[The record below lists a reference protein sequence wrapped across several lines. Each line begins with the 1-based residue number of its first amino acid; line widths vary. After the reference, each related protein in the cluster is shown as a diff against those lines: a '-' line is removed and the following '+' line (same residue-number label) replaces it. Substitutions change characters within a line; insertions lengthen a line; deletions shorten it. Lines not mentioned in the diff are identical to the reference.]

1 MESLP
6 TFEEVDFQKYLQ
18 VLQRR
23 WLPLVGIL
31 GVCVSSGTL
40 YALSLKPS
48 YKAEGS
54 LMVKSNRTS
63 SLTGL
68 SGDLGRLEALG
79 QNENPLETQ
88 VKVIA
93 SNSVIQ
99 ETIRSLKL
107 EGGEG
112 KPMSIPEFSA
122 KLKVEGLK
130 GSDVIQISYKDNNA
144 ETASN
149 VVNAVIDTYIRLN
162 VDANRSEAT
171 SAKAFLVQQLPVS
184 EQKVKKAEF
193 NLRVFK
199 EKNKVIVL
207 QQEASAAVDAIKK
220 IEEQI
225 SQAQAQL
232 VDVEGRLQEL
242 RSQAQV
248 NSSQPV
254 IASDLSQTPA
264 VQRALARLQELETQ
278 LQLERTRFQ
287 PEHPTIINLEEK
299 VAASKRIVDQL
310 TQQISGGQQIA
321 QGNLQIG
328 QLRQGL
334 VGEIARA
341 SAQRVGL
348 KMQITTLSRQLQE
361 YKEQA
366 KVLPRLE
373 QIQRDLERNLKAAQT
388 TYETL
393 LTKVQE
399 ISVAENQKI
408 ANARVISYALI
419 PSKPEGPRRSMFI
432 IGSGAVGILL
442 GLIAAFGLDL
452 VDRSVKTVKEA
463 KDLMKYTL
471 LGVIPSMGKVKNGSL
486 NNSLERSIPRVIG
499 RDLPQYPLGDAYQI
513 LQANLKFLCSDKP
526 LRSIVVTS
534 AVPRE
539 GKSEV
544 ATNLAVAMA
553 EVGRRVLLVDAD
565 MRQPIQH
572 HIWNLTNAVGLT
584 NVIVD
589 QVALSSAAEE
599 VLPNLD
605 VLPCGVLPPNPMA
618 LLDSQRMASLVAYF
632 NERYDFVIFD
642 TPAVSGTAD
651 AAVLSK
657 LVDGMLL
664 VVRPGVVDLS
674 SANATKEFLTQSG
687 QKVLGIVINGV
698 NVKKEPDSYFYYT
711 KARQLETVSSSN
723 SLSRINEKLS
733 ASRANSKSRNEDN

>member
-68 SGDLGRLEALG
+68 TQELGRLEALG

-93 SNSVIQ
+93 SNPVIQ
-99 ETIRSLKL
+99 ETISSLKL
-107 EGGEG
+107 EDGKG
-112 KPMSIPEFSA
+112 KPLAVPDFA
-122 KLKVEGLK
+122 ANLKVEGLK
-130 GSDVIQISYKDNNA
+130 GSDVIQVSYKHGKPEVA
-144 ETASN
+144 AK
-149 VVNAVIDTYIRLN
+149 VVNTVIDTYIRLN

-171 SAKAFLVQQLPVS
+171 SAKAFIVQQLPVS
-184 EQKVKKAEF
+184 EEKVRKAEF

-199 EKNKVIVL
+199 ERNKVVVL
-207 QQEASAAVDAIKK
+207 QQEAAAAVDTITKL
-220 IEEQI
+220 ESQI

-242 RSQAQV
+242 NNQAKVDSSQA
-248 NSSQPV
+248 V
-254 IASDLSQTPA
+254 IASDLSQTPGI
-264 VQRALARLQELETQ
+264 QTALAKLQETETQ
-278 LQLERTRFQ
+278 LALERTRFSSG
-287 PEHPTIINLEEK
+287 HPTVINLEEK
-299 VAASKRIVDQL
+299 VASLRKIVQER
-310 TQQISGGQQIA
+310 TQEVSGGQQVA

-328 QLRQGL
+328 QLRQSL
-334 VGEIARA
+334 IADITRA
-341 SAQRVGL
+341 KAQRVGL
-348 KMQITTLSRQLQE
+348 KMQIATLTQQWKD
-361 YKEQA
+361 YKQQA
-366 KVLPRLE
+366 KSLPRLE
-373 QIQRDLERNLKAAQT
+373 QMQRDLERNLKAAQT

-399 ISVAENQKI
+399 IGVAENQKI
-408 ANARVISYALI
+408 ANARVVSYALE
-419 PSKPEGPRRSMFI
+419 PARPEGPKKTLFV
-432 IGSGAVGILL
+432 IGSGAAGLLL
-442 GLIAAFGLDL
+442 GLIGAFGLDL
-452 VDRSVKTVKEA
+452 IDRSVKTVKEA
-463 KDLMKYTL
+463 KEVMKYTL
-471 LGVIPSMGKVKNGSL
+471 LGVIPSMSRSKVHSSAGIDRN
-486 NNSLERSIPRVIG
+486 IPKIIG
-499 RDLPQYPLGDAYQI
+499 RDLPHFPLGDAYQI

-526 LRSIVVTS
+526 LKSIVVTS
-534 AVPRE
+534 AVAKE

-544 ATNLAVAMA
+544 AANLAVAMA

-572 HIWNLTNAVGLT
+572 HIWNLTNAIGLT

-589 QVALSSAAEE
+589 QIALSAAAQE

-618 LLDSQRMASLVAYF
+618 LLDSQRMASLVDEF
-632 NERYDFVIFD
+632 NQKYDFVIFD
-642 TPAVSGTAD
+642 TPSMSGTAD
-651 AAVLSK
+651 AGVLSK
-657 LVDGMLL
+657 LADGMLL
-664 VVRPGVVDLS
+664 VVRPGVVDLN

-698 NVKKEPDSYFYYT
+698 NVKNEPDSYFYYT
-711 KARQLETVSSSN
+711 KARQIETTSTSG
-723 SLSRINEKLS
+723 SLTRINEKLS
-733 ASRANSKSRNEDN
+733 ASRSSNKEY

>member
-40 YALSLKPS
+40 YALSLKSS

-68 SGDLGRLEALG
+68 TEDLGRLEALG

-88 VKVIA
+88 VKVVA
-93 SNSVIQ
+93 SNPVI
-99 ETIRSLKL
+99 EKTIRVLQL
-107 EGGEG
+107 GDG
-112 KPMSIPEFSA
+112 KGQPMSIPEFSA

-130 GSDVIQISYKDNNA
+130 GSDVVQISYKDNNPEIA
-144 ETASN
+144 AK
-149 VVNAVIDTYIRLN
+149 VVNSIIDNYIKLN

-171 SAKAFLVQQLPVS
+171 TAKTFIVQQLPVS
-184 EQKVKKAEF
+184 EEKVRKAEF

-207 QQEASAAVDAIKK
+207 QQEAAAAVDAITKL
-220 IEEQI
+220 ESQI

-242 RSQAQV
+242 TSQAQV
-248 NSSQPV
+248 NSSQSV
-254 IASDLSQTPA
+254 IKSDLSQTPG
-264 VQRALARLQELETQ
+264 VQTVLAQLQEAETKLE
-278 LQLERTRFQ
+278 LERTRFASG
-287 PEHPTIINLEEK
+287 HPTIVNLEEK
-299 VAASKRIVDQL
+299 VAALKKLVEQRTLEV
-310 TQQISGGQQIA
+310 SGGQQVTR
-321 QGNLQIG
+321 GDLQTG
-328 QLRQGL
+328 PLRQSL
-334 VGEIARA
+334 IAEITRA
-341 SAQRVGL
+341 KAQRIGL
-348 KMQITTLSRQLQE
+348 KMQIATLTAQWRG
-361 YKEQA
+361 YREQA
-366 KVLPRLE
+366 KSLPKLE
-373 QIQRDLERNLKAAQT
+373 QMQRDLERNLKAAQT

-399 ISVAENQKI
+399 ISVAENQRI
-408 ANARVISYALI
+408 ANARVISYALV
-419 PSKPEGPRRSMFI
+419 PAKPEGPKKTLFV
-432 IGSGAVGILL
+432 IGSGAVGVLL
-442 GLIAAFGLDL
+442 GLVAAFGLDL
-452 VDRSVKTVKEA
+452 IDRSVKTVKEA
-463 KDLMKYTL
+463 KEVMKYTL
-471 LGVIPSMGKVKNGSL
+471 LGVIPSISRSKNHSSVAGIDR
-486 NNSLERSIPRVIG
+486 NIPKIIG

-526 LRSIVVTS
+526 LKSIVVTS
-534 AVPRE
+534 AVAKE

-544 ATNLAVAMA
+544 AANLAVAMA
-553 EVGRRVLLVDAD
+553 QVGRRVLLVDAD

-589 QVALSSAAEE
+589 QVAISSVAQE

-618 LLDSQRMASLVAYF
+618 LLDSQRMASLVDTF
-632 NERYDFVIFD
+632 NEKYDCVIFD
-642 TPAVSGTAD
+642 TPAISGTAD
-651 AAVLSK
+651 AGVLSK
-657 LVDGMLL
+657 LADGMLL
-664 VVRPGVVDLS
+664 VVRPGVVDLN

-711 KARQLETVSSSN
+711 KARQLETVSTSS
-723 SLSRINEKLS
+723 SLTRINEKLS
-733 ASRANSKSRNEDN
+733 TYNRNSNERP